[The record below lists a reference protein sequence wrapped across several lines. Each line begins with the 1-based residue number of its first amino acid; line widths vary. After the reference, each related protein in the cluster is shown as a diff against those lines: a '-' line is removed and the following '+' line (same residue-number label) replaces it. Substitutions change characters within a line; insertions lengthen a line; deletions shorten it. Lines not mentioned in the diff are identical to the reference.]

1 MPKFPALHPT
11 VRGWL
16 LDGPLAEHV
25 PAYLARLTEGR
36 YASNTVARSLGAL
49 AHFAHWMALCRLS
62 ADRLDASRIE
72 QFVGEHLPHC
82 GCAGPAMRQPREAH
96 AALMLLLALL
106 RQRGVIS
113 DLPSPSG
120 PIADELARYDARMRD
135 ARGLAAGT
143 RRSQL
148 RIVERLLL
156 AKFAGRPFKFER
168 LAPEDV
174 RRFIAEQLELH
185 NTTSNVLAI
194 NAALRGYLRWRG
206 SCGDAVRPLLGV
218 IVSPPHW
225 SLASLPLALTS
236 AQVDRV
242 LNSFVGAGSLRTPKR
257 GYAIVRLAL
266 DLGLRGA
273 EINRMRLDDIDWRRG
288 TITLRRTKSKRED
301 VLPLPEVTGKAL
313 EDYICHERPAT
324 DERAVFVRRQAPRDQ
339 PLGIHAIRMVVRRA
353 FRRAGI
359 PHERTHA
366 LRHTLACRLVRAGSP
381 IKEVAD
387 VLRHRSLNTSQIYAK
402 LNVGALVEVALPWP
416 GSTS

>member
-16 LDGPLAEHV
+16 LDGLLAEYV
-25 PAYLARLTEGR
+25 PAYLGRLTDGR
-36 YASNTVARSLGAL
+36 YASNTTVRSLGAF

-62 ADRLDASRIE
+62 ADRLDESRVE
-72 QFVGEHLPHC
+72 QFVHDHLPHC

-113 DLPSPSG
+113 DLPDPSG
-120 PIADELARYDARMRD
+120 PIADELARYDAHMRD
-135 ARGLAAGT
+135 ARGLSAGT
-143 RRSQL
+143 RRGQL
-148 RIVERLLL
+148 RIAERLLL

-174 RRFIAEQLELH
+174 RRFIAEQLELR
-185 NTTSNVLAI
+185 NTTSNALAI

-218 IVSPPHW
+218 IASPPHW
-225 SLASLPLALTS
+225 ALASLPLALTP
-236 AQVDRV
+236 AQIDRV
-242 LNSFVGAGSLRTPKR
+242 LNSFAGAGVARAPKR

-273 EINRMRLDDIDWRRG
+273 EINRLRLDDIDWQRG
-288 TITLRRTKSKRED
+288 TVTLKRTKSKRQD
-301 VLPLPEVTGKAL
+301 VLPLLEVTGNAL
-313 EDYICHERPAT
+313 EDYICHERAAT
-324 DERAVFVRRQAPRDQ
+324 GERAVFVRCQAPHDQ

-353 FRRAGI
+353 LRRAGI

-366 LRHTLACRLVRAGSP
+366 LRHTLACRLVRGGSP

-387 VLRHRSLNTSQIYAK
+387 VLRHRSLNTSRIYAK
-402 LNVGALVEVALPWP
+402 LDVGALVEVALPWP